1 MISIDMHQ
9 LTRSEF
15 QTRARASHPMCSH
28 LISLT
33 IHAYIDISKL
43 NLKLYST
50 YWANASKYPMF
61 HAFYR
66 TVSAGAVLYV
76 CVSIQRSHRHDLWG
90 FAPIYS
96 PGRPCL
102 RRWRSLPSSFPLIN
116 DHHPDTYHIQI
127 NTRIVPG
134 ISVHVENVQM
144 RIAFNRATCTLAH
157 KFLVSDRVGTRSSRR
172 QFRGAEF
179 QRTHIE
185 IRCQLYS
192 VTRLSRAHSV
202 GLASN
207 FERHIS
213 AKSQL

>member
-1 MISIDMHQ
+1 MHWPNAFRSGRVLAHTWGLGHFYAIYAAMLSRVKGKWSQSICINW
-9 LTRSEF
+9 RAVNSK
-15 QTRARASHPMCSH
+15 RARASHPMCSH

-116 DHHPDTYHIQI
+116 DHHPDTY
-127 NTRIVPG
+127 
-134 ISVHVENVQM
+134 
-144 RIAFNRATCTLAH
+144 
-157 KFLVSDRVGTRSSRR
+157 
-172 QFRGAEF
+172 
-179 QRTHIE
+179 THTN
-185 IRCQLYS
+185 QY
-192 VTRLSRAHSV
+192 AHS
-202 GLASN
+202 A
-207 FERHIS
+207 RHFGARGKCANANRLQSRDMHSRTQIS
-213 AKSQL
+213 CFG